1 MATLTPNL
9 DTSDSNM
16 DTSSNMATM
25 TPNHD
30 TSIGNH
36 DTSTVNHDTINK
48 LPKRLKKEELEKLIL
63 EKCKEEYFTIAQIA
77 EKAERKS
84 SYIQNEILPALI
96 ESGKLQRLY
105 PTIPNHPH
113 QAYKTAE

>member
-1 MATLTPNL
+1 MDTSSPNIATNWTPNL
-9 DTSDSNM
+9 DTSNSNM
-16 DTSSNMATM
+16 DTSSNIATM

-36 DTSTVNHDTINK
+36 DTSI
-48 LPKRLKKEELEKLIL
+48 
-63 EKCKEEYFTIAQIA
+63 FTIAQIA

-96 ESGKLQRLY
+96 ESSKLQRLY